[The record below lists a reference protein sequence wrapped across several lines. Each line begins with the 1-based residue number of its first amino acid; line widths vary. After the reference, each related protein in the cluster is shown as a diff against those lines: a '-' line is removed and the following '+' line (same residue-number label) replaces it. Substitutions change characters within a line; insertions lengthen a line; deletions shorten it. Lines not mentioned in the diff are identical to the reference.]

1 MKCLDTGVLV
11 YAIDAGSPF
20 HKRAKELFEQSI
32 AGNWAACVCEQSLWE
47 LAQILSGDRFVK
59 KPLSPAAA
67 WKLVDKLWRYP
78 QPAVLNSDE
87 TIVRRAFKLM
97 EKHTSLR
104 SRFAEAHIA
113 ATMLAHD
120 VKVLITADSQTFSV
134 IRELDVEN
142 PFETLFA

>member
-1 MKCLDTGVLV
+1 MKCLDTSVLV
-11 YAIDAGSPF
+11 YACDTASPF
-20 HKRAKELFEQSI
+20 HARAKELFEQSI
-32 AGNWAACVCEQSLWE
+32 AGKWAACVCEQSLWE
-47 LAQILSGDRFVK
+47 LAQILSSERFVR
-59 KPLSPAAA
+59 KPLLPAAA

-78 QPAVLNSDE
+78 QPVVLNSDE

-97 EKHTSLR
+97 EKHAALR
-104 SRFAEAHIA
+104 SRFAEAHLA

>member
-1 MKCLDTGVLV
+1 MKCLDTGVLI
-11 YAIDAGSPF
+11 YAIDTTSPL
-20 HKRAKELFEQSI
+20 HKRARELFEQSI
-32 AGNWAACVCEQSLWE
+32 AGKWAACVCEQSLWE

-67 WKLVDKLWRYP
+67 WKIVDKLLRYP
-78 QPAVLNSDE
+78 QPVVLNSDE

-97 EKHTSLR
+97 EKHVALR

-120 VKVLITADSQTFSV
+120 VTVLVTADSQTFSA

>member
-1 MKCLDTGVLV
+1 MKCLDTSVLV
-11 YAIDAGSPF
+11 YAADIGSPL
-20 HKRAKELFEQSI
+20 HKRAVAWLEQSV
-32 AGNWAACVCEQSLWE
+32 AGKWAACVCEQSLWE
-47 LAQILSGDRFVK
+47 LAHILSSERFAR
-59 KPLSPAAA
+59 KPLLPGAA

-78 QPAVLNSDE
+78 PPVILNSDE

-97 EKHTSLR
+97 EKHAALR

-120 VKVLITADSQTFSV
+120 VRVLITADSQTFSV
-134 IRELDVEN
+134 IRELVVEN

>member
-1 MKCLDTGVLV
+1 MKCLDTTVLV
-11 YAIDAGSPF
+11 YAADTASPL
-20 HKRAKELFEQSI
+20 HKRAVELLEQSVR
-32 AGNWAACVCEQSLWE
+32 GQWAACVCEQSLWE
-47 LAQILSGDRFVK
+47 LGQIFTSERFVK

-78 QPAVLNSDE
+78 QPVILNSDE

-97 EKHTSLR
+97 ERHTSLR

-120 VKVLITADSQTFSV
+120 VHILVTADSQTFNM
-134 IRELDVEN
+134 IRELDIEN